1 MTCATANRDYTI
13 ELLRAE
19 LIHRIEKGDRSARK
33 LLSGLAQHQ
42 GQPVSEMIEH
52 HSRLAG
58 PLFLE
63 KILFHLGMLSLGLAF
78 GILVL
83 TAVDLIQPEL
93 SSLGLSIGAFL
104 MANASLVQYG
114 KHSKSRFF
122 VTEFTQLLAKLG
134 AHGQESRFAA

>member
-1 MTCATANRDYTI
+1 MKCANANRDYTI

-42 GQPVSEMIEH
+42 GQPMSELIEH

-63 KILFHLGMLSLGLAF
+63 RILFYLGMLSLGLAF

-83 TAVDLIQPEL
+83 TAVELIRPEL

-104 MANASLVQYG
+104 LANASLGQYN
-114 KHSKSRFF
+114 KHSSSRFF
-122 VTEFTQLLAKLG
+122 ATEFSLLLQKLG
-134 AHGQESRFAA
+134 AQGTKTRFAA